1 MTTTPLT
8 KDTIMGITT
17 LDLTARI
24 AAKKAVTNVKQ
35 KLNEKRQAITAQR
48 DALKA
53 ELKTTA
59 PAQ

>member
-1 MTTTPLT
+1 
-8 KDTIMGITT
+8 MGITI

-35 KLNEKRQAITAQR
+35 KLNEKRQAISAQR

-53 ELKTTA
+53 EQKTTP

>member
-1 MTTTPLT
+1 
-8 KDTIMGITT
+8 MGITT
-17 LDLTARI
+17 LDLNARI
-24 AAKKAVTNVKQ
+24 AAKKTITNVKQ